1 MGKYLILWE
10 IDQTKVQI
18 SSQERGAGWEA
29 FMEIVKEDI
38 EKGIIKDW
46 GGFVGELRGFSIM
59 EGTEVEIG
67 NNLQRFVPFVSFTV
81 HAVATHTMNFVKSTT
96 GWGSDVG

>member
-10 IDQTKVQI
+10 IDQTRLQI
-18 SSQERGAGWEA
+18 SPQERGAGWAA
-29 FMEIVKEDI
+29 FMEIIKEDI
-38 EKGIIKDW
+38 ETGIIKDW
-46 GGFVGELRGFSIM
+46 GGFVGELRGYSIM

-81 HAVATHTMNFVKSTT
+81 HAVGTVEQVEEIVKALNE
-96 GWGSDVG
+96 